1 MTPESELVDVSKAVK
16 TPEKFEFP
24 FPPYDIQHEF
34 MTALFNA
41 LNKGIS
47 NYQLSQIFSYKKD
60 IFNVKYGMLSVHAI
74 CDMILPAIS
83 KHI

>member
-41 LNKGIS
+41 LNKGIF
-47 NYQLSQIFSYKKD
+47 I
-60 IFNVKYGMLSVHAI
+60 
-74 CDMILPAIS
+74 
-83 KHI
+83 